1 MEVDQKEIISPREL
15 ARSYSRQFRRLR
27 RGEVEKL
34 VIMRQGK
41 IESVVLRGDDYERLV
56 NGRSG

>member
-1 MEVDQKEIISPREL
+1 LPAATRGS
-15 ARSYSRQFRRLR
+15 SGGS